1 MMQIENLT
9 QLKELLPED
18 FYNGI
23 IEQAKEGDPDWLID
37 MIEELDTITIGS
49 PFYIKDFHGVLIEK
63 GLKTENFNIEAI
75 TQELLNL

>member
-37 MIEELDTITIGS
+37 MIEELD
-49 PFYIKDFHGVLIEK
+49 YIQKDNPAYIPQFHGRLR
-63 GLKTENFNIEAI
+63 GLSSKNFNIEAI